1 MAGVQDSIRQS
12 VLPRPQAVTARDPMS
27 WAFLAALVLL
37 FWLPEL
43 ILYMG
48 WTKFWIQFTTQFF
61 IWSLFGAA
69 FNLLMGYAGMISFG
83 QAAYLGIGG
92 YTAGLLLKN
101 IAGLS
106 FYAGLLAAPV
116 GGALAALI
124 IGYFCV
130 RRTHIYFA
138 ILTLAFG
145 HIIYLIAFK
154 WYDFT
159 GGDNGLIGIPVPDWI
174 TEPTFANYYKFV
186 LVICV
191 VAIYLLWRIV
201 NSPFG
206 KTLTAIRENPE
217 RADFIGIPVDRYR
230 LYAFVVV
237 GAFSG
242 LAGALIMVND
252 RSVYPDLAHWTQ
264 STQVL
269 LMVLLGGV
277 YTFFGPIIGALLLRT
292 MDADITQNYP
302 EIWQL
307 FEGGVM
313 VLILFGLPGGIVG
326 FIQERDVGSGD
337 DHATRTGK
345 LLRQFKRKS
354 WMFLGAALVFATFFA
369 ILQSPRAWLLPRA
382 HAFSLFSPVSWGIVP
397 CALLQLAVGA
407 GLLWLLLRRADR
419 FNPINGSLLL
429 ALPIAGLALHVYL
442 GTPLSG
448 LLIVLLWVV
457 FTLYSLCQADLRHAY
472 GIGRPAADRGT

>member
-1 MAGVQDSIRQS
+1 VASVQDSIRGE
-12 VLPRPQAVTARDPMS
+12 AVPLRWATARDPML
-27 WAFLAALVLL
+27 WAFVAALVVL

-43 ILYMG
+43 VLGMG
-48 WTKFWIQFTTQFF
+48 WAKFWIQFATQVF
-61 IWSLFGAA
+61 IWSLFAVA
-69 FNLLMGYAGMISFG
+69 FNVLMGYTGMVSFG

-92 YTAGLLLKN
+92 YTAGLLLKY
-101 IAGLS
+101 IAGFPFWL
-106 FYAGLLAAPV
+106 GLALAPV
-116 GGALAALI
+116 GGALAALV

-145 HIIYLIAFK
+145 HIVYLIAFK

-159 GGDNGLIGIPVPDWI
+159 GGDNGLIGIPVPAWI
-174 TEPTFANYYKFV
+174 AEPSFANYYKFV
-186 LVICV
+186 LVICI

-206 KTLTAIRENPE
+206 RALTAIRENPE

-230 LYAFVVV
+230 LYAFVLV

-277 YTFFGPIIGALLLRT
+277 YTFFGPIVGALLLRT

-307 FEGGVM
+307 FLGGVL

-326 FIQERDVGSGD
+326 FILQRDVGSGD
-337 DHATRTGK
+337 DRATRLAK
-345 LLRQFKRKS
+345 ALSEFRRKS
-354 WMFLGAALVFATFFA
+354 WMFFLGSLVFTSFFA
-369 ILQSPRAWLLPRA
+369 ILHQPTAWLMPRARTFVAWSLPT
-382 HAFSLFSPVSWGIVP
+382 WGIVP
-397 CALLQLAVGA
+397 CALLQLVVVG

-419 FNPINGSLLL
+419 FERVNGALLL
-429 ALPIAGLALHVYL
+429 ALPIAVLALNVWL

-448 LLIVLLWVV
+448 LLIVLLWAI
-457 FTLYSLCQADLRHAY
+457 FTLYSLGQADVRQAY
-472 GIGRPAADRGT
+472 RIGRTVDGEG

>member
-1 MAGVQDSIRQS
+1 MG
-12 VLPRPQAVTARDPMS
+12 
-27 WAFLAALVLL
+27 WAFLAVLLLL

-43 ILYMG
+43 ILSMG
-48 WTKFWIQFTTQFF
+48 WAKFWIQFATQFF
-61 IWSLFGAA
+61 IWSLFGVA
-69 FNLLMGYAGMISFG
+69 FNLLMGYAGMVSFG

-101 IAGLS
+101 IAGLP
-106 FYAGLLAAPV
+106 FYVGLLAAPV
-116 GGALAALI
+116 GGALAALV

-145 HIIYLIAFK
+145 HIVYLIAFK
-154 WYDFT
+154 WYGFT
-159 GGDNGLIGIPVPDWI
+159 GGDNGLIGIPVPEWI
-174 TEPTFANYYKFV
+174 MEKTFANYYKFV
-186 LVICV
+186 LAICLA
-191 VAIYLLWRIV
+191 AIYLLWRIV

-217 RADFIGIPVDRYR
+217 RADFVGIPVDRYR
-230 LYAFVVV
+230 LYVFILV

-277 YTFFGPIIGALLLRT
+277 YTFFGPIVGALLLRT

-307 FEGGVM
+307 FLGGVL
-313 VLILFGLPGGIVG
+313 VLILFGLPGGVMG
-326 FIQERDVGSGD
+326 FVQERDVSSGD
-337 DHATRTGK
+337 DQATRIAK
-345 LLRQFKRKS
+345 LLRQFRRKS
-354 WMFLGAALVFATFFA
+354 WMFFSAALLFATFFT
-369 ILQSPRAWLLPRA
+369 ILHTPGAWLRTVA
-382 HAFSLFSPVSWGIVP
+382 Y
-397 CALLQLAVGA
+397 ALLQFAVGA
-407 GLLWLLLRRADR
+407 VLLWLLLRHTER
-419 FNPINGSLLL
+419 FNPINGVLLV
-429 ALPIAGLALHVYL
+429 ALPIGALALHVYL

-457 FTLYSLCQADLRHAY
+457 FTVYSLCQADLRYAY
-472 GIGRPAADRGT
+472 GIGRATDGGS